1 MGWLSA
7 TLRGLIIFFYFV
19 LATVWLP
26 DFVLTLG
33 AVAEASRFV
42 RDLVGLT
49 VWGVGL
55 VAGLWMLHFFQS
67 REVI

>member
-1 MGWLSA
+1 MGA
-7 TLRGLIIFFYFV
+7 TVRGLIIFFYFV

-33 AVAEASRFV
+33 VIADSSRFV

-49 VWGVGL
+49 VWGIGL
-55 VAGLWMLHFFQS
+55 GAGLWMLRSFQ
-67 REVI
+67 RKEII